1 MFVNDSWIDSQS
13 NSFHLTQTPTSN
25 NETLTPG
32 ASYSVIYA
40 FTVTATS
47 GTFAIPATPV
57 TYQYKSA
64 NNATA
69 KGESLM
75 NPETIVV
82 AGANTPELEATATI
96 VSGTQIQSGEPYSV
110 NVTIVNKGNGA
121 AFSLTSGGLSKQNL
135 PAGSS
140 WSYISNQSSS
150 SLTQTNAS
158 LSYSVTW
165 QDASGVSHST
175 TTNTLN
181 TILGFASPGYPALS
195 LTKTVGLLVSKQVNV
210 TLSVFNNSPI
220 TISGTTIRDSIPSGM
235 TFVKSYNSSSIQ
247 SIEGLVSAN
256 LSLLPRNPP
265 QISSILSM

>member
-1 MFVNDSWIDSQS
+1 
-13 NSFHLTQTPTSN
+13 
-25 NETLTPG
+25 
-32 ASYSVIYA
+32 
-40 FTVTATS
+40 
-47 GTFAIPATPV
+47 
-57 TYQYKSA
+57 
-64 NNATA
+64 
-69 KGESLM
+69 M

-82 AGANTPELEATATI
+82 GGTNTPELEATATI

-135 PAGSS
+135 PVGSS

-158 LSYSVTW
+158 LSYSVNW

-181 TILGFASPGYPALS
+181 TILGFATPGSPALS
-195 LTKTVGLLVSKQVNV
+195 LTKTVGLPVSHQVNV

-220 TISGTTIRDSIPSGM
+220 AISGTTIKDSIPSGI
-235 TFVKSYNSSSIQ
+235 TFVKGYNSSSIQ
-247 SIEGLVSAN
+247 SKGILVSAN
-256 LSLLPRNPP
+256 LSSIATQSTASFIYTLNVTNANNNYIFLPANVSTRLERSKHHSLQRRLRLAPRSDCYEN
-265 QISSILSM
+265 LHT